1 MGRFLKLD
9 YTPVFKREFR
19 GLAPMQQVSDDLV
32 ENEKSKVSA
41 PRVDFAGYA
50 VKPKTRT
57 LDRWLDVV
65 VRVSGSEYVFFSI
78 LVALLIWA
86 FLGIG
91 FGTSLTWQAVI
102 SDAQAIFSYM
112 FDSLL
117 MRQQLNG
124 YEEHQAV
131 AAEMRS
137 RIGSHTRLLKEL
149 TAGLEEDERARLVV
163 SAENQSQVDFDVELP
178 PEKFFG
184 RVATAFSRVLG
195 HIATITLYWVCIFI
209 WLGFGN
215 YCGWSATWE
224 LYINSATSALMVFV
238 FAFLANIRERH
249 SAYLNS
255 CLDAIFRVDAALELK
270 LRLLTGDQLS
280 NDCVI
285 IQAPKVN
292 SVQKVIFYYADIIG
306 TLVGIVILFA
316 VIIVWVAVGP
326 LLRFSSGWWLL
337 IGTYA
342 GLVGLLDGF
351 VLRNVQA
358 KLKTYEDPEFAKIDV
373 DDAALFKVI
382 GMPIPEKT
390 AVQNKSLSYKA
401 SMAVGRV
408 CAHELMVVFC
418 VFIIAGLLA
427 GSSVM
432 KWKTMGQLISNVPP
446 SIIETFFMIILITG
460 HNYADATTRVD
471 LKNIYERRL
480 KLISFVN
487 VVAGYHVNTVSP
499 KQVTCEEV
507 IMDSQSA

>member
-1 MGRFLKLD
+1 MGRFLKLG
-9 YTPVFKREFR
+9 YTPVFRREFT
-19 GLAPMQQVSDDLV
+19 GLAPTQQVSDDLV
-32 ENEKSKVSA
+32 ENEKKQVSA

-50 VKPKTRT
+50 VKPKART
-57 LDRWLDVV
+57 LDRWLDAV

-78 LVALLIWA
+78 LVTLLIWA
-86 FLGIG
+86 FLGIK

-149 TAGLEEDERARLVV
+149 TAGLEEDERARLVI

-184 RVATAFSRVLG
+184 RVATAFSRILG
-195 HIATITLYWVCIFI
+195 HIITVTLYWICIFI

-249 SAYLNS
+249 STYLNT

-285 IQAPKVN
+285 IRPPKVN
-292 SVQKVIFYYADIIG
+292 VVQGVIFYYADIIG
-306 TLVGIVILFA
+306 TLVGIAILFA

-326 LLRFSSGWWLL
+326 LLKFSSGWWLL

-358 KLKTYEDPEFAKIDV
+358 KLKTYEDPEFAKIDI
-373 DDAALFKVI
+373 DDVALFGIV
-382 GMPIPEKT
+382 GMPMPEKT
-390 AVQNKSLSYKA
+390 AIQDKSLSYKA

-408 CAHELMVVFC
+408 CAHELMVVLC
-418 VFIIAGLLA
+418 LFIIAGLIT

-432 KWKTMGQLISNVPP
+432 RWNTIGQLISNVPP
-446 SIIETFFMIILITG
+446 SIIETFFMIILITA

-487 VVAGYHVNTVSP
+487 VVAANHVNTIP
-499 KQVTCEEV
+499 AKQVSCEEV
-507 IMDSQSA
+507 NMDSQSA